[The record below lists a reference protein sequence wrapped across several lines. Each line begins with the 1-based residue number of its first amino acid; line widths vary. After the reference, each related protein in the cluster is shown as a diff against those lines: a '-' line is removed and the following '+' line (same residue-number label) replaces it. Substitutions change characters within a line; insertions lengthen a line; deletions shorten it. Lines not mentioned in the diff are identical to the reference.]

1 MERAPDEREDPGEPH
16 AHPKID
22 FKAALGEA
30 GHEVE
35 QLGFEGVPDSGPVI
49 KDHTAPAEDVDPERG
64 LDVPI
69 VDCPPD

>member
-1 MERAPDEREDPGEPH
+1 MERAPDEREEPGEPH

-22 FKAALGEA
+22 FAAALGEA

-49 KDHTAPAEDVDPERG
+49 EDHTASDEDVALEHA
-64 LDVPI
+64 LDLPI
-69 VDCPPD
+69 VDCSPD